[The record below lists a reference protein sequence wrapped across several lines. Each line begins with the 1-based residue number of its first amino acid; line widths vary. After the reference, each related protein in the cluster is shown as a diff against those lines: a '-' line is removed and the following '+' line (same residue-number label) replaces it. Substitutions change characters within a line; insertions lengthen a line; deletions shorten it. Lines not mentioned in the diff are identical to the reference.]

1 MEYEKIQDKICQFE
15 MYVKQSMD
23 LLKDSYRW
31 RVMAEECDDEEMKT
45 KYMNVSNTLF
55 ELFMVEHNNIGDMFK
70 KQQCAIIY

>member
-70 KQQCAIIY
+70 K